1 MNATYSTPLRFRSKG
16 SDWYPQACIQP
27 ALEMQRSSQTI
38 PRSFCKW
45 SGWYDCHLALQTHIV
60 HTPLEDTTVLV
71 VIIDHSKS
79 GRDPLV
85 SYLRAHSTNT
95 NRWRFSHNCRTV
107 RSSATTRYAITISGR
122 CTIMEEGVEQ
132 SIFNF
137 GVYGS
142 VEHIKEWFCHFN
154 KWE

>member
-1 MNATYSTPLRFRSKG
+1 MQLTRLLFVLVAKGLIDILKPVSNPHWKCSGRRKRFH
-16 SDWYPQACIQP
+16 AHF
-27 ALEMQRSSQTI
+27 E
-38 PRSFCKW
+38 KW